1 MAFVAFLVA
10 SVSLSGCLSGET
22 DTSPADLRLATT
34 TSMRD
39 SGLLDV
45 LLDEFTTLTNY
56 SVEYV
61 AVGTGAALRLGEQGD
76 VDALIV
82 HAPDLETSFIEAGH
96 GTNRTLVAWN
106 AFVLLSPS
114 LNGTTLDEAFL
125 DIYRNER
132 CFVSRGDF
140 SGTHEKEQA
149 IWHRLAATHNVELVE
164 DHNGLHPDGDWYFSI
179 GQGMGAA
186 INMADE
192 KRCTTLSDW
201 GTALNFQSQISL
213 NRYTFNDTLLYN
225 PYSYIPVSGMDH
237 PAVGALQSYLVNEGR
252 HTIASFTIEGEAAFF
267 LPDQP

>member
-1 MAFVAFLVA
+1 M
-10 SVSLSGCLSGET
+10 SLSGCLSGEA
-22 DTSPADLRLATT
+22 DTSPTDLRLATT

-96 GTNRTLVAWN
+96 GTQRTQVAWN
-106 AFVLLSPS
+106 AFVVLSPS
-114 LNGTTLDEAFL
+114 MNAASLDEAFV
-125 DIYRNER
+125 DIFHNER

-149 IWHRLAATHNVELVE
+149 IWRRLAATHDLELIE
-164 DHNGLHPDGDWYFSI
+164 DHNGLHPAGDWYFSI

-192 KRCTTLSDW
+192 KQCSTLSDW

-213 NRYTFNDTLLYN
+213 NRYTFNDSLLYN

-237 PAVGALQSYLVNEGR
+237 PAVDALQNYLLSEGR

>member
-1 MAFVAFLVA
+1 
-10 SVSLSGCLSGET
+10 
-22 DTSPADLRLATT
+22 
-34 TSMRD
+34 MRD

-82 HAPDLETSFIEAGH
+82 HAPDLETSFVEAGH
-96 GTNRTLVAWN
+96 GTERTEVAWN

-114 LNGTTLDEAFL
+114 MNTASLDEAFL
-125 DIYRNER
+125 DILNNER

-149 IWHRLAATHNVELVE
+149 IWRRLASTHDVELVE

-192 KRCTTLSDW
+192 KRCSTLSDW

-213 NRYTFNDTLLYN
+213 NRYTFNDSLLHN
-225 PYSYIPVSGMDH
+225 PYSYIPVSGVDH
-237 PAVGALQSYLVNEGR
+237 PAVNAFRTYLLNEGR
-252 HTIASFTIEGEAAFF
+252 HTIASFTIEGEHAFF
-267 LPDQP
+267 LPDINREP